1 MYGWPARWRAAAG
14 AACAALVALPCAAD
28 APADPPP
35 ADAPA
40 AEAAETPTAA
50 ATVAALANLSWD
62 ELRAELAAKASLALG
77 VTAAWTPSYS
87 GSTASG
93 VQPRLVWAFQYGRVR
108 LSTGG
113 GAAILG
119 IAQDP
124 RGPGASAE
132 LFSGDKLRAGI
143 ALRIDRGR
151 NSSDIDGLED
161 LPDVSA
167 TVRGRAY
174 ASYALTPQWT
184 LAATIAPDLLG
195 RGGGTVGTL
204 DAGWRTALGPAAE
217 WYAGAG
223 LSLADATYMNSYYG
237 VSAETAAATG
247 RPAFDAGAGVTSVRL
262 GLGFTAALTSR
273 WIAFGGAGAT
283 RLLGDAAASP
293 LTQRQTALSAT
304 LGIAYRWGA
313 KYEGLASVLL
323 PATEQPR

>member
-1 MYGWPARWRAAAG
+1 MRASASRRRLAAG
-14 AACAALVALPCAAD
+14 ALCAVLHAWACG
-28 APADPPP
+28 
-35 ADAPA
+35 
-40 AEAAETPTAA
+40 AETGPTDAA
-50 ATVAALANLSWD
+50 VAPPEVETPRLPSWD
-62 ELRAELAAKASLALG
+62 ELRADIAAKGALALG
-77 VTAAWTPSYS
+77 ATAVWTPNYA
-87 GSTASG
+87 GSTGNS

-132 LFSGDKLRAGI
+132 LFSSEKLRAGV

-161 LPDVSA
+161 LPDVP
-167 TVRGRAY
+167 
-174 ASYALTPQWT
+174 ASYALTPHWT
-184 LAATIAPDLLG
+184 FAATLAPDLLG

-204 DAGWRTALGPAAE
+204 DAGWRTPLGPAAE

-223 LSLADATYMNSYYG
+223 LSLADARYMQSYYG
-237 VSAETAAATG
+237 VSAQTASATG
-247 RPAFDAGAGVTSVRL
+247 RTAFDAGAGLSGARL
-262 GLGFTAALTSR
+262 GVGFTAALTSR
-273 WIAFGGAGAT
+273 WIAFGGVGVT

-293 LTQRQTALSAT
+293 LTQRQTAYSAS

-313 KYEGLASVLL
+313 KYEGLTSVLL
-323 PATEQPR
+323 PAAEQPR

>member
-1 MYGWPARWRAAAG
+1 MRGWRTVWRAAAG
-14 AACAALVALPCAAD
+14 AACAAIVALPCAAET
-28 APADPPP
+28 PADPPP

-40 AEAAETPTAA
+40 EESAETPAAA
-50 ATVAALANLSWD
+50 ATIAALANLSWD
-62 ELRAELAAKASLALG
+62 QLRAELAAKASLALG

-87 GSTASG
+87 GSTASS

-132 LFSGDKLRAGI
+132 LFSGENLRAGV

-151 NSSDIDGLED
+151 HSSDVDGLED
-161 LPDVSA
+161 LPDVPA
-167 TVRGRAY
+167 TIRGRAY
-174 ASYALTPQWT
+174 ASYALTPHWT
-184 LAATIAPDLLG
+184 LAAAIAPDLLG
-195 RGGGTVGTL
+195 REGGTVGTL
-204 DAGWRTALGPAAE
+204 DIGWRDSLGPAAE

-223 LSLADATYMNSYYG
+223 LGMADARYMNSYYG
-237 VSAETAAATG
+237 VSPQTAAATG
-247 RPAFDAGAGVTSVRL
+247 RTAFEAGAGVNSARL
-262 GLGFTAALTSR
+262 GVGFTAAVTSR
-273 WIAFGGAGAT
+273 WVAFGAVGAT

-293 LTQRQTALSAT
+293 LTESVTSYSAS

-323 PATEQPR
+323 PR